1 MQTNQKSVGAIGSL
15 SLMLALA
22 GATGCS
28 NDNPSDSTPDLF
40 TPAAGTTQVTAP
52 LHLYS
57 VPEAPMP
64 SKGATLYLIGLKMNL
79 DSLGMDADYTRN
91 EIVDC
96 FVTISYGGQDLVS
109 DSSPVDAQGA
119 SPCRAGDKPDD
130 LGVFLVG
137 TGKKSG
143 SMTFSIAMH
152 NVERKVTVRG
162 STTSIP
168 VQPGGTVTQ
177 DLIAKPVP

>member
-1 MQTNQKSVGAIGSL
+1 MKTNMKRAGTAASL
-15 SLMLALA
+15 SLLLALA
-22 GATGCS
+22 GAAGCS

-57 VPEAPMP
+57 VSEAPMP
-64 SKGATLYLIGLKMNL
+64 SKGATLYLIGIKMNL
-79 DSLGMDADYTRN
+79 DSLGMDSDFTRN

-96 FVTISYGGQDLVS
+96 FVTVSSAGQDLVS

-143 SMTFSIAMH
+143 SLTFSIAMH
-152 NVERKVTVRG
+152 NLERKITVRG
-162 STTSIP
+162 STTSLP